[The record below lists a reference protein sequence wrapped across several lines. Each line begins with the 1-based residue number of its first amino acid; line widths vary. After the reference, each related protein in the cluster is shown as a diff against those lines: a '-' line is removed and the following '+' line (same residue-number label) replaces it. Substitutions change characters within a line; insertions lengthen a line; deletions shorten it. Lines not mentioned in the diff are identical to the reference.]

1 MIYEIPLAAVA
12 KKTLAFAWVVDDILR
27 ESLADDEADQRFSTV
42 IDGLVSGAGPS
53 ETNKVPCG
61 DLVGLISD
69 DFRPTSRQNVDGLF
83 FVSERLE
90 LVLVDPLHQERRYN
104 IRQLLRLFM
113 RDVMTGAVDGL
124 DLGVGEK
131 LYPWATHGLHEI
143 TFSAVNE

>member
-1 MIYEIPLAAVA
+1 FGSKRSSRSTATLRSSPHLFPL
-12 KKTLAFAWVVDDILR
+12 
-27 ESLADDEADQRFSTV
+27 QRRGRMKEEVEPLERF
-42 IDGLVSGAGPS
+42 
-53 ETNKVPCG
+53 
-61 DLVGLISD
+61 
-69 DFRPTSRQNVDGLF
+69 
-83 FVSERLE
+83 ERLE